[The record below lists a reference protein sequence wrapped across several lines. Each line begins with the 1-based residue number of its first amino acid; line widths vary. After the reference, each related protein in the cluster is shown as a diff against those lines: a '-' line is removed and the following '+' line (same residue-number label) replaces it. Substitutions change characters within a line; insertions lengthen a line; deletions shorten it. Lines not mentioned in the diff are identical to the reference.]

1 MRKEDG
7 EILEISGFLGTT
19 TNNVAEYA
27 GLLEALATAKAEG
40 GTEVEIVSDSLLL
53 VQQMLGKYRVKH
65 PNLVPL
71 YERAKSMMRHF
82 KKFRISHTLRAGN
95 KDADRLA
102 NAALDRPER
111 TPNDR
116 WIERHR
122 VDS

>member
-1 MRKEDG
+1 M
-7 EILEISGFLGTT
+7 
-19 TNNVAEYA
+19 
-27 GLLEALATAKAEG
+27 
-40 GTEVEIVSDSLLL
+40 SL
-53 VQQMLGKYRVKH
+53 
-65 PNLVPL
+65 
-71 YERAKSMMRHF
+71 HF
-82 KKFRISHTLRAGN
+82 PKFKISHTLRAGN